1 MSKKFTIVVYFTIVR
16 CYRQRFQGWLTY
28 TCKYLFE
35 VHTTTISTLLSSTV
49 LCRRQ
54 IFFETNVQKVLFF
67 ALRTVWPPGG
77 LMTYKCAAI
86 LKGLRTSSSKRWSW
100 RGNCFERVIIKT
112 VSRAKQLDAQT
123 IYIPPAECTWK
134 IWLLY
139 GHRPCPVAT
148 RHQLGRFVSWLAV
161 SVLSSC
167 SLSNAACLRGISDT
181 FCLGSSKSYLL

>member
-1 MSKKFTIVVYFTIVR
+1 MRAFTPSIANVKKFTM
-16 CYRQRFQGWLTY
+16 LTFPLPN
-28 TCKYLFE
+28 YLFE
-35 VHTTTISTLLSSTV
+35 VHNTTTIS
-49 LCRRQ
+49 RYRYR
-54 IFFETNVQKVLFF
+54 TNF
-67 ALRTVWPPGG
+67 VWN
-77 LMTYKCAAI
+77 KCSDAATHR
-86 LKGLRTSSSKRWSW
+86 GLRTSSSKRWSW

-123 IYIPPAECTWK
+123 TYTPPAECTWK

-148 RHQLGRFVSWLAV
+148 HHQLGRFVSWLAV

-167 SLSNAACLRGISDT
+167 SLSNAACLRGVSDT